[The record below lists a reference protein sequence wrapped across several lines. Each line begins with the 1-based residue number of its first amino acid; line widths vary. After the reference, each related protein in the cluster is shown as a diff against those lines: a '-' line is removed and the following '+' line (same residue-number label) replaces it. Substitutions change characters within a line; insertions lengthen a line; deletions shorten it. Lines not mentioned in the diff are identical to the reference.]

1 MTALNSEQLLGR
13 LIAYDTTSTTSN
25 LQLIDFMRNYL
36 DDFSVNS
43 QLVYNDDKSCANL
56 YATIG
61 PRDVGGVMLSGHT
74 DVVPTSGQDWS
85 SDPYQIKSDDRAFY
99 GRGACD
105 MKGFIACV
113 LAAVPQLTSTKLL
126 TPVHL
131 AFSYDEE
138 IGCVGVK
145 KLIDAMQG
153 FEVKPKIG
161 LIGEPT
167 DMAMVVGHK
176 GKAAFRVEISGASC
190 HSAYISNGVNAVEYA
205 AELISFIRKMNT
217 NVQQRQLIDDAYTV
231 PHSTFHVGN
240 ISGGTAL
247 NIVPKQCQFEFEIRN
262 LPQDKLDDLIHE
274 IKHYALDIL
283 LPDMRQG
290 FEDSEISFSPIS
302 NYPGLNTPKDS
313 KVIAYTQSINPVNQF
328 GDNVSFGTEAGLFHQ
343 QLGID
348 SVVCGPGS
356 IDQAHKPDEFVSRQ
370 QMQYCD
376 QMLENLNRQ
385 CSSAFAFD

>member
-1 MTALNSEQLLGR
+1 MTTLNSEQLLGR

-25 LQLIDFMRNYL
+25 LELIDFIRNYL
-36 DDFSVNS
+36 ADFSVNS
-43 QLVYNDDKSCANL
+43 QLVFNDDKSCANL

-61 PRDVGGVMLSGHT
+61 PDDVGGVMLSGHT
-74 DVVPTSGQDWS
+74 DVVPTSGQNWN
-85 SDPYQIKSDDRAFY
+85 SDPYQIKTDDRAFY

-113 LAAVPQLTSTKLL
+113 LAAVPQLTSNKLL
-126 TPVHL
+126 TPLHL

-205 AELISFIRKMNT
+205 AELISFIRKMNSH
-217 NVQQRQLIDDAYTV
+217 VQQRQLIDDAYTV
-231 PHSTFHVGN
+231 PHSSFHVGN

-247 NIVPKQCQFEFEIRN
+247 NIVPRQCMFEFEIRN
-262 LPQDKLDDLIHE
+262 LPQDQQDELVHE
-274 IKHYALDIL
+274 IKHYAQDVL

-290 FEDSEISFSPIS
+290 FEDSDISFSPIS
-302 NYPGLNTPKDS
+302 NYPGLNTPKES
-313 KVIAYTQSINPVNQF
+313 NVIAYTQSINPVNRF
-328 GDNVSFGTEAGLFHQ
+328 GDNVSFGTEAGLFHD
-343 QLGID
+343 QLGIN

-376 QMLENLNRQ
+376 QMLNNLNHQ
-385 CSSAFAFD
+385 CISAFAFD